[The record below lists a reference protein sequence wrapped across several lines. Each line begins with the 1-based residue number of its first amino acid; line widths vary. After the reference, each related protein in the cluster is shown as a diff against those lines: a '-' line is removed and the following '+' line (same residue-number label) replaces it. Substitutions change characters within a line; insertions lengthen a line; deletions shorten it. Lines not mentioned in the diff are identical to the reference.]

1 MAKQKRFPNPLKST
15 PQTTRATHSQA
26 PQAPQVHTSPQVSQ
40 APQASQA
47 PQLPPQSHASS
58 LVPSQV
64 HLTHQVLP
72 RVHTSPQVPLQAHAS
87 SQVPTQVHLTSQSLP
102 QAPTSSH
109 SLPQAQN
116 STHSLFQ
123 THHSEPSPIQSPTNS
138 SPLNGTTPSE
148 SLEIPQQS
156 QTSRQYVGRES
167 VEYWTVESIDSQG
180 ATKKI
185 KLKYWQV
192 NDLPIGERVIVHFD
206 DRYEAYGEAQGLLAG
221 YCGTLATNSNL
232 FPINFERWSGKLGMP
247 KSYLD
252 NCFETDLKPRFQ
264 FNTNEA
270 MAKRYC
276 KLSISKKWAAHRQIL
291 WTRFYDPSQ
300 SRDEIIS
307 NVPERCRKNR
317 ENRSKQVIPH
327 TGGSKPL
334 SRKRHE
340 MEQIEVGLTQSNVD
354 ESEISPNDV
363 VGRVFGPEHSGRV
376 RSMGMGAAPT
386 NTFRNNGVR
395 LSNLSNSSTSASTS
409 SSNFWHE
416 KYMNLESQVQNNMA
430 AFKAYIMMKEGKI
443 PDQVADILGLSNLKI
458 SLILVKSYSCIENMV
473 DEVKYMAADMSKNCS
488 IDIVPSDVA
497 SEPNSPLI
505 ARGSCGG
512 SNI

>member
-1 MAKQKRFPNPLKST
+1 MTWGKNVFTQHLAEKTDDFPGKCS
-15 PQTTRATHSQA
+15 
-26 PQAPQVHTSPQVSQ
+26 
-40 APQASQA
+40 
-47 PQLPPQSHASS
+47 
-58 LVPSQV
+58 
-64 HLTHQVLP
+64 
-72 RVHTSPQVPLQAHAS
+72 
-87 SQVPTQVHLTSQSLP
+87 
-102 QAPTSSH
+102 
-109 SLPQAQN
+109 
-116 STHSLFQ
+116 
-123 THHSEPSPIQSPTNS
+123 
-138 SPLNGTTPSE
+138 
-148 SLEIPQQS
+148 
-156 QTSRQYVGRES
+156 
-167 VEYWTVESIDSQG
+167 DSQG

-206 DRYEAYGEAQGLLAG
+206 DRYATYGEAQGLLVG

-247 KSYLD
+247 KSYFD

-276 KLSISKKWAAHRQIL
+276 KLSISKKWAAHRQSL

-300 SRDEIIS
+300 SRDEIIN
-307 NVPERCRKNR
+307 NVPVGVDPTQWAHFVNYHLKPETMERCRKIR

-327 TGGSKPL
+327 TGGSKSL

-409 SSNFWHE
+409 SSNFWQE
-416 KYMNLESQVQNNMA
+416 KYMNLESQVQNNMT

-443 PDQVADILGLSNLKI
+443 PDQVADILGLSN
-458 SLILVKSYSCIENMV
+458 
-473 DEVKYMAADMSKNCS
+473 
-488 IDIVPSDVA
+488 PSDVA